1 LAPLTQ
7 IDKPQANI
15 INKKEKEKKTGG
27 SITWTQ
33 KRNVKNKKALK
44 QTFFSWSRKCERA
57 YALMNTKEIVVL
69 IQTSVIERCKSFTCL
84 VVNVLWCIYTH
95 KLKLSHPHDTSAY
108 ASPEN
113 HIINNIIITSI

>member
-44 QTFFSWSRKCERA
+44 QTFFSWSRK
-57 YALMNTKEIVVL
+57 
-69 IQTSVIERCKSFTCL
+69 
-84 VVNVLWCIYTH
+84 
-95 KLKLSHPHDTSAY
+95 
-108 ASPEN
+108 
-113 HIINNIIITSI
+113 